1 MSKIIGKPITAEE
14 LAKQIGC
21 TPQHIYKQA
30 KKNKIPHYRIGNH
43 IRFPADIVEKFIL
56 KPVKEDQDIEG

>member
-1 MSKIIGKPITAEE
+1 MENKDLKKPLTAEE
-14 LAKQIGC
+14 VSKRVGC

-30 KKNKIPHYRIGNH
+30 KKNKIPHYRIGYH

-56 KPVKEDQDIEG
+56 KGIAE

>member
-1 MSKIIGKPITAEE
+1 MENKDLNKPLTAAEV
-14 LAKQIGC
+14 AIQIGC

-30 KKNKIPHYRIGNH
+30 KKNKITHYRIGSH

-56 KPVKEDQDIEG
+56 KGIAE